1 MQLRSGRII
10 TYSSV
15 SPDNNP
21 STVDNPNMV
30 ASILSQ
36 MIIESQGVPGNVD
49 PLMHK
54 MRMIITMYKYVNSV
68 PESIMT
74 SQKLSSLCR
83 VLLKKGKQ
91 FSIDGEK
98 EIKHRIEV
106 ALSDTQLLTTRG
118 EEGIRQYYNL
128 HLEYMQDELTKFD
141 ETYGKYL

>member
-128 HLEYMQDELTKFD
+128 HLEYMQDEITKFD